1 MITNADITIFNRVL
15 SSDRREVYIPTYIQ
29 GVAWYDSHASSESG
43 TAKSE
48 SSDYVVRVPESA
60 TVTGGKTYVSADDYK
75 ALSSSER
82 EGHWTI
88 QLATLVAKGTVVLP
102 EGSTTMDESS
112 IRKSGHEVFSV
123 STYADNTVRGTAAV
137 RHWRMGGA

>member
-1 MITNADITIFNRVL
+1 MITNADITVFNRVL

-29 GVAWYDSHASSESG
+29 GVG
-43 TAKSE
+43 
-48 SSDYVVRVPESA
+48 VPESA
-60 TVTGGKTYVSADDYK
+60 TVTGGKTYVPADDYK

-82 EGHWTI
+82 EAHWTI
-88 QLATLVAKGTVVLP
+88 QLATLVAKGTVALP

-112 IRKSGHEVFSV
+112 IRKSGYEVFSV

>member
-1 MITNADITIFNRVL
+1 MITNADITVFNRVL

-29 GVAWYDSHASSESG
+29 DVAWYDSHASSDSG

-60 TVTGGKTYVSADDYK
+60 TVTGGKTYVPADDYRT
-75 ALSSSER
+75 LSS
-82 EGHWTI
+82 
-88 QLATLVAKGTVVLP
+88 KGTVVLP